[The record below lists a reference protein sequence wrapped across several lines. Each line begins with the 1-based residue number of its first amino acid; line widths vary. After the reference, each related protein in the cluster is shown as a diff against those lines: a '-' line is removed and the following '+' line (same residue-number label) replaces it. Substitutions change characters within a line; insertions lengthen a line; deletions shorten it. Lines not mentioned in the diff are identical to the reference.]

1 MTVGEQ
7 IADELYGLHCDIGR
21 LETENA
27 KLREQVERL
36 HADQAHWELGNCPSC
51 PNIAD
56 LQEALAENAKLREEL
71 ESVGTAAYL
80 YGRSDLKTENAKLRE
95 ARGTCHVECYDDGVD
110 EALDGEWCSYAPPT
124 WYLSCEH
131 EAYGVECPSF
141 CPVCG
146 RQIVDEEVSR

>member
-1 MTVGEQ
+1 MSKVSGQQEDLLT
-7 IADELYGLHCDIGR
+7 DYGMATTAYLLMAMSIDS
-21 LETENA
+21 LEHRNKQLE
-27 KLREQVERL
+27 
-36 HADQAHWELGNCPSC
+36 D
-51 PNIAD
+51 
-56 LQEALAENAKLREEL
+56 ENAKLREEL

-80 YGRSDLKTENAKLRE
+80 YGRSDLKAENAKLRE

-131 EAYGVECPSF
+131 EACGVDCPSF

-146 RQIVDEEVSR
+146 RQIVDKEESE